1 MGLFD
6 KIKSAIAFDDEED
19 DDSIYEAEMREL
31 ERKERSKAQAQR
43 KAAERKAEASDEE
56 EEETTGSSRK
66 IRSFSDRKKNTGST
80 RTRSFERTSERSS
93 QRKSSESSRLYPPRS
108 PEGSYSSRRNSQ
120 ASRQRAEASAVSR
133 SRKDSSEISIVKVKD
148 FTDAQEV
155 CDNLIN
161 GKPIIVCFDE
171 PNSPSSQRI
180 MDFIAG
186 CVYTING
193 NLHTISTNIFLFSPD
208 GVDVSGDYL
217 SMVQKSGFGVPTFNK
232 MF

>member
-6 KIKSAIAFDDEED
+6 KIKSAIAFDDEDD

-31 ERKERSKAQAQR
+31 ERKERSKAQR
-43 KAAERKAEASDEE
+43 KAAERKAEEVDEE
-56 EEETTGSSRK
+56 AAETADSSRK
-66 IRSFSDRKKNTGST
+66 IRSFSDRKKNTGSS
-80 RTRSFERTSERSS
+80 RTRSFERTSERGS

-108 PEGSYSSRRNSQ
+108 PEGSYSSRRTSQ
-120 ASRQRAEASAVSR
+120 ASRERTETSAGSR
-133 SRKDSSEISIVKVKD
+133 SRKDSSEISIVKVRD

>member
-1 MGLFD
+1 MGIFD
-6 KIKSAIAFDDEED
+6 KIKSAIVFDDEED

-31 ERKERSKAQAQR
+31 ERKEKSKSQK
-43 KAAERKAEASDEE
+43 KAAERRYEDNDEDYDLE
-56 EEETTGSSRK
+56 DAPRK
-66 IRSFSDRKKNTGST
+66 TRSISDRKKVNTST
-80 RTRSFERTSERSS
+80 RIRNYSSERTA
-93 QRKSSESSRLYPPRS
+93 QRKTNDNSRLSPPRS
-108 PEGSYSSRRNSQ
+108 PESSYSSRKSSQ
-120 ASRQRAEASAVSR
+120 PSRQRNENLSSSR

-161 GKPIIVCFDE
+161 GKPIIVCFHE
-171 PNSPSSQRI
+171 PNSTSSQRI

-193 NLHTISTNIFLFSPD
+193 NLHTISNNIFLFSPD

-217 SMVQKSGFGVPTFNK
+217 NMVQRSGFGVPTFNK

>member
-43 KAAERKAEASDEE
+43 KAAERKAVEADG
-56 EEETTGSSRK
+56 EEETAGSSRK

-80 RTRSFERTSERSS
+80 RTRSYDRTSERSS

-120 ASRQRAEASAVSR
+120 ASRQRTETSAVSR
-133 SRKDSSEISIVKVKD
+133 GRKDSSEISIVKVKD

-208 GVDVSGDYL
+208 GGDVSGDYL